1 MAFKMFLGQLPFEAG
16 TMSALLYSIALGAPV
31 FPENTP
37 QRLREVFARALDKV
51 PSARYQNPREFI
63 RELMNALALSETAR
77 NHCLTLLESTAAQGF
92 TSPFPS
98 ALQRIFEP
106 RLWLKRPRLWWL
118 LGGTAASL
126 LAYMAFSWW
135 SAIGSK
141 RMDITSIPPGAKAY
155 VDDHSLGKTPLVE
168 VQVPA
173 KAKVIRLEKSGYLPL
188 EHALHPLDR
197 TLSLS
202 LVPTPVTFDV
212 KSDPSGAEV
221 FLNGEL
227 MGTSPLK
234 GVPIRPD
241 GMQRLQIRKRGYET
255 VTMSISQEKKPP
267 TPIRLRKAEEKP
279 LWKRFFEN

>member
-1 MAFKMFLGQLPFEAG
+1 
-16 TMSALLYSIALGAPV
+16 
-31 FPENTP
+31 
-37 QRLREVFARALDKV
+37 
-51 PSARYQNPREFI
+51 
-63 RELMNALALSETAR
+63 MNALPLSETAR

-92 TSPFPS
+92 TG
-98 ALQRIFEP
+98 RIPGSLERFFEP

-118 LGGTAASL
+118 LTAAASL
-126 LAYMAFSWW
+126 LAYLGFSLW
-135 SAIGSK
+135 SSVGSK

-155 VDDHSLGKTPLVE
+155 VDDRSLGKTPLIDA
-168 VQVPA
+168 QVPA

-188 EHALHPLDR
+188 EHALHPMDR

-241 GMQRLQIRKRGYET
+241 GMQRLQVRKRGYET
-255 VTMSISQEKKPP
+255 VTLSISQEKKPP
-267 TPIRLRKAEEKP
+267 TPIHLRKAEEKS